1 VDGLIWAVSGSS
13 AAAKWSERVSPVKSS
28 GLWLA
33 RARHT
38 IALGSAQNK
47 EEWNRLILGKINLPQ
62 HFATSN
68 LAS

>member
-1 VDGLIWAVSGSS
+1 VDGFTWAVSGSS
-13 AAAKWSERVSPVKSS
+13 AAAKWSERVSLVKSS

-47 EEWNRLILGKINLPQ
+47 EDWNRVMGKINLRQ

>member
-1 VDGLIWAVSGSS
+1 MERTGFPGKIERSLACARS
-13 AAAKWSERVSPVKSS
+13 AY
-28 GLWLA
+28 
-33 RARHT
+33 

-47 EEWNRLILGKINLPQ
+47 EDWNRLILGKINLPQ

>member
-1 VDGLIWAVSGSS
+1 MARTGFPGKI
-13 AAAKWSERVSPVKSS
+13 ERS
-28 GLWLA
+28 LA
-33 RARHT
+33 CAR

-47 EEWNRLILGKINLPQ
+47 EDWNRVMGKINLRE